1 MQAPEGSGT
10 RRRGSAVRAA
20 TGVIGELLITA
31 GVLVGLFVV
40 WQTWWTD
47 VAVSATQA
55 ELVDELE
62 GAPQASEP
70 AAEPEPP
77 SSTRPEPE
85 PSEQPPPVLAQ
96 PETEGE
102 TFASLRVPRWGDDYV
117 RPVSEGVS
125 RQRVLDVMGIGHYP
139 GTAMPGDTGNFAV
152 AGHRVGFGRPFYRV
166 DELRIGDPLV
176 VRTGDTWFVYR
187 VTSSAI
193 VPPTDVA
200 VIAPV
205 PGAPDQAPDRAT
217 ITLTTCHPVF
227 STRERF
233 VVHGVL
239 DSWTPVADGVPDVL
253 RDGTDDSSERTA

>member
-1 MQAPEGSGT
+1 MNAPEGSGT
-10 RRRGSAVRAA
+10 RRRGNAVRAA

-40 WQTWWTD
+40 WQAWWTD

-62 GAPQASEP
+62 GDPPPNDTPSEAQPTSAP
-70 AAEPEPP
+70 PEPDP
-77 SSTRPEPE
+77 TRQ
-85 PSEQPPPVLAQ
+85 SPPVLAP
-96 PETEGE
+96 PESEGV

-152 AGHRVGFGRPFYRV
+152 AGHRVGFGRPFYRI
-166 DELRIGDPLV
+166 DELQVGDPLV
-176 VRTGDTWFVYR
+176 VRTADTWYVYK

-205 PGAPDQAPDRAT
+205 PGAPEQAPDQAT

-233 VVHGVL
+233 IVHGVL
-239 DSWTPVADGVPDVL
+239 DSWMPADDGVPDLL
-253 RDGTDDSSERTA
+253 RGSTDDSIERTA